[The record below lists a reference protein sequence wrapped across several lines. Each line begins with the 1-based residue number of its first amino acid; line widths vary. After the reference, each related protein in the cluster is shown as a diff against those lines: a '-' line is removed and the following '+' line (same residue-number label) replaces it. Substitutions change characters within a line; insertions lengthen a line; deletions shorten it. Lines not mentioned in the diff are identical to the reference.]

1 MVSERWQGI
10 GASAAV
16 RRVSEALQ
24 AAGIPDSDA
33 AFEALCLVRAA
44 LDGQDPRLAGP
55 LTEQQA
61 ARLHA
66 LCARRA
72 AREPLQYILGRWP
85 FLDMELEV
93 GPGVLI
99 PREDTEVLC
108 LAAADCLRR
117 MGAPTDDSFAALLG
131 GWPDGP
137 DCRPAQ
143 GAPRAA
149 DLCAGS
155 GCVGLGVC
163 RLVPDVQVTALEK
176 SPAAWPYLCRNTSG
190 SRVTPVQGDV
200 FGAEQTME
208 GGLWVIASNP
218 PYITDAEM
226 AALAPELAFEPRMA
240 LYAPDEGLAFYK
252 YFAARWQRLLLPG
265 GWMAF
270 EIGAAQGQAVEEIL
284 RAAGASY
291 VQRLADGAGR
301 DRVVRARFDAPQD
314 R

>member
-1 MVSERWQGI
+1 MVSERRQGL
-10 GASAAV
+10 GANAAV
-16 RRVSEALQ
+16 RRVCEALK

-44 LDGQDPRLAGP
+44 LDGQDPRLAGA
-55 LTEQQA
+55 LTEPQA
-61 ARLHA
+61 VRLRA

-85 FLDMELEV
+85 FLDVELEV

-99 PREDTEVLC
+99 PREDTEILC

-117 MGAPTDDSFAALLG
+117 MGAPADDSFAALLG

-137 DCRPAQ
+137 DSRPAQ
-143 GAPRAA
+143 GTPRLA

-163 RLVPDVQVTALEK
+163 RLAPTAQVTAVEK
-176 SPAAWPYLCRNTSG
+176 SPAAWPYLCRNTAG
-190 SRVTPVQGDV
+190 SRVTPVQADV
-200 FGAEQTME
+200 FGAEETLE

-218 PYITDAEM
+218 PYVTAAEM

-252 YFAARWQRLLLPG
+252 YFAAHWRRLLAPG

-270 EIGAAQGQAVEEIL
+270 EIGAAQGADVEGIL
-284 RAAGASY
+284 QAAGASY

-301 DRVVRARFDAPQD
+301 DRVVRARFDRPQD
-314 R
+314 Q